1 LSWRVNIL
9 GGIMIKRWSIYFGAI
24 AAIVVGGL
32 GLYVGVSF
40 DTIIIRML
48 IVFFAFYLLGNL
60 LGVITI
66 ESLLENQEQK
76 VKRKLKE
83 KQDE

>member
-1 LSWRVNIL
+1 
-9 GGIMIKRWSIYFGAI
+9 MIKRWSIYFGGVGAV
-24 AAIVVGGL
+24 VVGGL
-32 GLYVGVSF
+32 GFYVGVSF

-48 IVFFAFYLLGNL
+48 VVFFAFYLLGNL

-76 VKRKLKE
+76 VNRELNE